1 MTVIALAPGSGIF
14 AAFLVVFFFAVVYGL
29 YTVTGSAISERP
41 YSKIY
46 GGAPGASGS
55 GHANPGV
62 GFSDPALGCGD
73 IRPAFQ

>member
-55 GHANPGV
+55 GSASGHDERVTVRNWSRGA
-62 GFSDPALGCGD
+62 
-73 IRPAFQ
+73 R